1 MKLKITIILLTLFA
15 MTVKGMAQE
24 IQHDTLPPPPTTTD
38 TVADM
43 TQAAGDTIVLVDKTL
58 GKPRLKAGIRIGI
71 NEADMVYSHEP
82 IGRYGHTWQTGS
94 MLGIFAETPLW
105 NTPFSLR
112 PEITLVSRGTRLN
125 WLDVNYDFVANYVD
139 LRLPITFN
147 LDFLSEKYS
156 PYIMVAPQLNI
167 PYNGTITYSADDYPD
182 PVSTPI
188 TKADIRAAD
197 LSLMLGA
204 GIDIRVDL
212 EKMPVFFSLEV
223 GYNLGLLNNFAK
235 RERAEATESPSNI
248 LNDFFGAELW
258 HGSRHTRGL
267 EIAARISLPI
277 DSKYQQ
283 RYRDLRKGIPD
294 TVRLVERQYDTIIG
308 PNDTVIIE
316 VERPIPEMRAKTNYQ
331 TKECFSIAELNNL
344 MEQGLDITGKRICM
358 FDIKFDFDSYKIRKE
373 SERPLNELIQMMHD
387 YPQMTVEV
395 YGHTDSIGTAEYNQ
409 RLSENRAKA
418 VVEYI
423 SSHGVSPS
431 RIKSFGYGLKY
442 PIDTNSTEEGR
453 FRNRR
458 VEFEVITIGLNRRY
472 KD

>member
-1 MKLKITIILLTLFA
+1 MKLRITIILLTLFA

-82 IGRYGHTWQTGS
+82 IVRYGHTWQTGS

-197 LSLMLGA
+197 LS
-204 GIDIRVDL
+204 
-212 EKMPVFFSLEV
+212 S
-223 GYNLGLLNNFAK
+223 K
-235 RERAEATESPSNI
+235 RCPCSSRSRLATTWGCSTTSPSGN
-248 LNDFFGAELW
+248 APKQ
-258 HGSRHTRGL
+258 RR
-267 EIAARISLPI
+267 ARRTYSTT
-277 DSKYQQ
+277 S
-283 RYRDLRKGIPD
+283 
-294 TVRLVERQYDTIIG
+294 
-308 PNDTVIIE
+308 
-316 VERPIPEMRAKTNYQ
+316 
-331 TKECFSIAELNNL
+331 
-344 MEQGLDITGKRICM
+344 
-358 FDIKFDFDSYKIRKE
+358 
-373 SERPLNELIQMMHD
+373 SEP
-387 YPQMTVEV
+387 
-395 YGHTDSIGTAEYNQ
+395 SSGTAAAI
-409 RLSENRAKA
+409 R
-418 VVEYI
+418 
-423 SSHGVSPS
+423 
-431 RIKSFGYGLKY
+431 
-442 PIDTNSTEEGR
+442 EGWR
-453 FRNRR
+453 
-458 VEFEVITIGLNRRY
+458 
-472 KD
+472 